1 MKTTMNPPCFA
12 FAAACG
18 IAAAISTVEAH
29 AQSDD
34 PPTESEASPGAPAKD
49 VATLLSAQ
57 AFWAQGKVMPGA
69 ALGLRFGA
77 VELDLEAAL
86 LWLTEPAPPRGLTFL
101 GNQIGAHLMFLPV
114 RERYFDLG
122 VGLGGDFYWLWNVH
136 GDAFEPAL
144 ALKAEGNLWLT
155 PQLAVY
161 AAARAY
167 PWKSSGLELG
177 TTRGSEDEL
186 PVLFSTGITWRL

>member
-1 MKTTMNPPCFA
+1 MRAPCFV
-12 FAAACG
+12 FTAACAT
-18 IAAAISTVEAH
+18 AAAIGAPLAH
-29 AQSDD
+29 AQSDEPATD
-34 PPTESEASPGAPAKD
+34 SEAPSNAARSGKD
-49 VATLLSAQ
+49 SDTLLSVQ

-77 VELDLEAAL
+77 VELDLEASL
-86 LWLTEPAPPRGLTFL
+86 LWLTEPAPPRGITFL
-101 GNQIGAHLMFLPV
+101 GNQVGAHLMFLPV
-114 RERYFDLG
+114 RERYFDFG

-136 GDAFEPAL
+136 GDAVEPAL
-144 ALKAEGNLWLT
+144 ALRAEGNLWLA
-155 PQLAVY
+155 PRLGVH

-177 TTRGSEDEL
+177 TTRADEEAL